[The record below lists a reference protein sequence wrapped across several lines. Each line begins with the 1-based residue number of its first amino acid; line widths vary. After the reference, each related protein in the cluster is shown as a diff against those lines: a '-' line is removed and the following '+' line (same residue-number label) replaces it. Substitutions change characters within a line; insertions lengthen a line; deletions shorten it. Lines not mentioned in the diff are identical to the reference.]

1 MPSIEERLK
10 ALERAIR
17 LQNRER
23 AVQRALYVSSQQ
35 DIHDRLEDL
44 EVKVDKGFADI
55 DARFADVDARFAT
68 LEADNRAILEILRE
82 QYKKPGPAG

>member
-1 MPSIEERLK
+1 MPAVEERLA
-10 ALERAIR
+10 ALKRAIR

-44 EVKVDKGFADI
+44 ESKIDKGFADMET
-55 DARFADVDARFAT
+55 RFSAV
-68 LEADNRAILEILRE
+68 ESVNRAILAILRE
-82 QYKKPGPAG
+82 